1 MHLSNISNEQQS
13 VIDSLV
19 LDYNIIVDSVAGSG
33 KTTCNLHIAKYFT
46 QLNILLLTYNAKLK
60 IETREKVSKLNILN
74 LETQSY
80 HSFCVKHYDN
90 KCYTDTTIQ
99 AILQKN
105 QHLLDPIDYDIIIID
120 EAQDMSHLYY
130 QLVCKIYKD
139 NNKCAKICIVGDK
152 FQSIFQF
159 NGSDERFITMADK
172 IFMFNTFPWKICKLS
187 TSFRITFEMSEF
199 INHCMLKDTRIL
211 SSKIS
216 SKKPRYIFNDGKCN
230 IIFEE
235 VVYYLS
241 IGYQPEDIFILAPS
255 IRSENSPIKKLENLI
270 KLKSDVNVYAA
281 GENEKIDDEI
291 IKGKIV
297 FATFHQ
303 TKGLERKVTIV
314 FHFDDS

>member
-46 QLNILLLTYNAKLK
+46 HLNILLLTYNAKLK
-60 IETREKVSKLNILN
+60 IETREKVSKLKILN

-152 FQSIFQF
+152 F
-159 NGSDERFITMADK
+159 
-172 IFMFNTFPWKICKLS
+172 WHICCY
-187 TSFRITFEMSEF
+187 T
-199 INHCMLKDTRIL
+199 CM
-211 SSKIS
+211 
-216 SKKPRYIFNDGKCN
+216 
-230 IIFEE
+230 
-235 VVYYLS
+235 
-241 IGYQPEDIFILAPS
+241 
-255 IRSENSPIKKLENLI
+255 
-270 KLKSDVNVYAA
+270 
-281 GENEKIDDEI
+281 
-291 IKGKIV
+291 
-297 FATFHQ
+297 
-303 TKGLERKVTIV
+303 
-314 FHFDDS
+314 